1 MTNKPQLLV
10 RLVLYLATFCPGFL
24 SLGIPLCLSAIAPIG
39 LGLFASLIT
48 STWATEAEHKEPIA
62 KKRHDAISR
71 ATGIG

>member
-1 MTNKPQLLV
+1 MTDNPELPA
-10 RLVLYLATFCPGFL
+10 RLVLYVAAFCPGFL
-24 SLGIPLCLSAIAPIG
+24 SLGIPLGLSAIASIG
-39 LGLFASLIT
+39 LGLFASLIA